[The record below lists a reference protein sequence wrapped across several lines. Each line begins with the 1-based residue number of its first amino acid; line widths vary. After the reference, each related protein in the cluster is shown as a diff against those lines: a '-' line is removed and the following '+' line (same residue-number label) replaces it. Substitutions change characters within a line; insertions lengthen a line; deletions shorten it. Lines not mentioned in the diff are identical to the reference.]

1 MIFLSDGNE
10 FFIIKFKRL
19 IFYTFVFLENFLNA
33 IFGVIPF
40 GISFLLMIKFYLI
53 LPSNKVNILCNIID
67 ILKIILN
74 SLKNGRG

>member
-1 MIFLSDGNE
+1 M
-10 FFIIKFKRL
+10 
-19 IFYTFVFLENFLNA
+19 LENFLNA

-40 GISFLLMIKFYLI
+40 GISLLLMIKFYLI

>member
-1 MIFLSDGNE
+1 MVINFSLLNLKVDILS
-10 FFIIKFKRL
+10 IVL
-19 IFYTFVFLENFLNA
+19 LENFLNS

-53 LPSNKVNILCNIID
+53 LPSSKVNIYCNIKD